1 VSKPKTTPWF
11 RASIKPVRKGWY
23 QVRGS
28 FYETHGRIGVVWR
41 YWSGK
46 SWRWKSPS
54 YCELTSALV
63 IPGEDMWRGLAAP
76 PKTENKHA

>member
-28 FYETHGRIGVVWR
+28 CFLDA
-41 YWSGK
+41 GK
-46 SWRWKSPS
+46 GGIAIVMRHWNGSCWEWENKAGLLVSAGISP
-54 YCELTSALV
+54 YQDE
-63 IPGEDMWRGLAAP
+63 WRGLAAP
-76 PKTENKHA
+76 PKNTSKP